1 MSEIKVDTVAEKTS
15 ANGVTVD
22 GLNIKDSKLVT
33 ANSVVETNL
42 TDNIVTLAKMA
53 SGTDGN
59 IISYDASGNPVAIA
73 TGSDGQVLTSTGA
86 GSPPAFEALPS
97 SGRVLQIVQASFA
110 SQVAIAST
118 SYTDTGI
125 TLAITPSAT
134 SSKILVMVFI
144 QYTAYADNNGEI
156 KSNARIMR
164 DSTGVFES
172 VSVLGSQVG
181 TGNSGYQQTW
191 GTLPLS
197 YLDSPSSISAIT
209 YKVTAKNSTTS
220 GNRQLKINHDS
231 VGKSTITLME
241 VSA

>member
-1 MSEIKVDTVAEKTS
+1 MALTKINNNTLS
-15 ANGVTVD
+15 AVT
-22 GLNIKDSKLVT
+22 
-33 ANSVVETNL
+33 
-42 TDNIVTLAKMA
+42 TLP
-53 SGTDGN
+53 S
-59 IISYDASGNPVAIA
+59 AIA
-73 TGSDGQVLTSTGA
+73 TGK
-86 GSPPAFEALPS
+86 
-97 SGRVLQIVQASFA
+97 VLQVKSAAIS

-231 VGKSTITLME
+231 LGTSTITLME

>member
-1 MSEIKVDTVAEKTS
+1 MAITRLGGA
-15 ANGVTVD
+15 
-22 GLNIKDSKLVT
+22 T
-33 ANSVVETNL
+33 AIT
-42 TDNIVTLAKMA
+42 
-53 SGTDGN
+53 GTIPQGN
-59 IISYDASGNPVAIA
+59 IANASLGAVTSLPGAIA
-73 TGSDGQVLTSTGA
+73 TGKILQVVSAT
-86 GSPPAFEALPS
+86 
-97 SGRVLQIVQASFA
+97 IN

-125 TLAITPSAT
+125 TAAITPSST
-134 SSKILVMVFI
+134 SSKILVMVAI
-144 QYTAYADNNGEI
+144 EYTAYADNNGEI

-197 YLDSPSSISAIT
+197 YLDSPSSTSAVT

-220 GNRQLKINHDS
+220 GNRQLKINHDGI
-231 VGKSTITLME
+231 GKSTITLME